1 MAPQRNGAKALCL
14 GAVGAA
20 VLYKN
25 GAFVPA
31 PKVAPAAAAVGAAAT
46 LGAAPAFADSI
57 GDASA
62 KLSDAAYPFV
72 KDVDW
77 LSYLYLQNPSGAS
90 ALDWLKAVDKA
101 IVMGEQMDSKL
112 LQDGA
117 KAHHKAIG
125 TIDANGVLSKSAL
138 TEVDAAIGRLI
149 ASVPESTTLDV
160 YETFKGLTGENAANY
175 LMSTVKAEDAKAAQ
189 AGLMAFKDVVKANPI
204 TPTEPVV
211 NPKLSAAK
219 LDAISAAAGKLS
231 EASYPFIKD
240 VDWTSPVYLTPLP
253 GVTSKEALQAV
264 DKMLVMGAS
273 MDGKLL
279 KEAAEAHHK
288 AIAGVDSKGV
298 LTAADFE
305 AINAGLGKLVASV
318 PQSQVMDV
326 YNAFAKIIGNGVVA
340 NNMFQFSK
348 GADAIGAYSAFL
360 KFKDVVK
367 AAQI

>member
-14 GAVGAA
+14 GAAGAA
-20 VLYKN
+20 LLYKN

-31 PKVAPAAAAVGAAAT
+31 PKAAPVAAAVGAAAT
-46 LGAAPAFADSI
+46 IGAAPAFADSI
-57 GDASA
+57 GDASKA
-62 KLSDAAYPFV
+62 LTEAAYPFV

-77 LSYLYLQNPSGAS
+77 NSYLYLQNPSGAS

-101 IVMGEQMDSKL
+101 IVMGGQMDAKL
-112 LQDGA
+112 LSEGA

-125 TIDANGVLSKSAL
+125 TIDANGVLSKNSL

-160 YETFKGLTGENAANY
+160 YQTFKGLTGDTAANY

-204 TPTEPVV
+204 TPVEPVV
-211 NPKLSAAK
+211 RAGLDQEKLAA
-219 LDAISAAAGKLS
+219 IGAAAGKLS

-240 VDWTSPVYLTPLP
+240 VDWTSPVYLSPLP
-253 GVTSKEALQAV
+253 GVTTKQALQAV
-264 DKMLVMGAS
+264 DKMIVMGAS

-298 LTAADFE
+298 LTAADYE
-305 AINAGLGKLVASV
+305 AINAGIGKLIASV

-326 YNAFAKIIGNGVVA
+326 YNEFAKIIGNGVVA

-348 GADAIGAYSAFL
+348 GADAISAYSAFL

-367 AAQI
+367 AAQM